1 MSNVIQ
7 FPDRNTQN
15 AVDAVRTEVKADFL
29 ANLFQAAF
37 AMELYGEELGM
48 NDYDIDC
55 LSHIL
60 TKYTDLWGDSLSG

>member
-1 MSNVIQ
+1 MSNVIP
-7 FPDRNTQN
+7 FPDRNTQTAVN
-15 AVDAVRTEVKADFL
+15 AVREEIKAEFL
-29 ANLFQAAF
+29 ADLFKAAF

-60 TKYTDLWGDSLSG
+60 TKYSDLWGDSLSD

>member
-7 FPDRNTQN
+7 FPARTK
-15 AVDAVRTEVKADFL
+15 AVDAVCEEVKADFL
-29 ANLFQAAF
+29 ADLFKASF
-37 AMELYGEELGM
+37 AMDLYGEELGM

-60 TKYTDLWGDSLSG
+60 SKYSDLWGDSLSD